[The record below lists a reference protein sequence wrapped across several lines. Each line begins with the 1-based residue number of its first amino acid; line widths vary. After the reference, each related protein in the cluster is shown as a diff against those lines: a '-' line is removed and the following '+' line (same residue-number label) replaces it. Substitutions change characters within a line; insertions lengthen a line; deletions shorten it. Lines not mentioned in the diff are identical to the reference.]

1 MDEQILNELR
11 AIRALLERA
20 IAQDLGFR
28 SKLIHAKIPERD
40 IRALLIDEIHDV
52 QLAAPIFSFEK
63 ETELSEPPPD
73 RKAEVDAFLE
83 AQGCVKVPE
92 TESRPR

>member
-28 SKLIHAKIPERD
+28 SKVIHAKIPERD
-40 IRALLIDEIHDV
+40 ISALPIYEIHDL
-52 QLAAPIFSFEK
+52 QRAAPIFSFEK
-63 ETELSEPPPD
+63 EPELAEPHPD
-73 RKAEVDAFLE
+73 RKDKVDAFLE